1 MDLSSFKKFVD
12 ANNTAPASGASKYTE
27 ELLVQIR
34 ACFTPKE
41 SDIAHADIKNI
52 INDLGLRY
60 LCEQTSSD
68 PYLGVAEALF
78 QALREQGISA
88 GETTN
93 WERAI
98 ELAAMYSSG
107 VACMPPAQVWRSN
120 VRVNS
125 LSVAINALRKL
136 GYNIGLP
143 AAGGVDVPEFETKRL
158 AADIERQAAS
168 LGHALAQSAAEC
180 IKNEFSAFSGRFK
193 VGRQGQT
200 IQLDAKPDRPF
211 SYLYQLGLRY
221 FELPISAPIPAA
233 TFTQLVDLVT
243 WATALLDL
251 SVETFDL
258 MFARNEGVLRVMRK
272 SLIYDSVFLL
282 TQAKPAHAREYLE
295 WMMSRDQLA
304 SLKDKQGRTS
314 SQILAVAKMLLWV
327 GPRAG
332 VPAYATPYTQ
342 DFIRIPVIDAARV
355 ANLDH
360 NPAADL
366 LREVFAHQTGAN
378 QALTFPPDDK
388 AIDAAFRPLLMHNNG
403 MFFMQPAPM
412 AARATVNAALQWC
425 RENSPKKGNFDDK
438 VLGPLFEIFVREK
451 LVQHGVNVLHGDY
464 KEGRS
469 EGQCDAVVE
478 AEKAVIF
485 FELKSKMLQR
495 NSRAGD
501 DVAALADLAQ
511 AVVRPQ
517 AQALERHAF
526 LREHGAMTLVLK
538 DVSTNTITLGQREVL
553 KLSITRGDLGSLHD
567 RAFLPRFL
575 QTGCVSE
582 FATVDPTRQ
591 ADLDSLHEW
600 FRKLKSAATRA
611 GESIFDAHPFSTSW
625 SLSVFHLLL
634 LLEHTHDNE
643 SFSQELQRTRRV
655 ITPLM
660 DFYAEYEYMLL
671 VLDKY
676 RKQQEQQTA

>member
-12 ANNTAPASGASKYTE
+12 ANITASATGTSKYTE
-27 ELLVQIR
+27 ALLGQIR

-41 SDIAHADIKNI
+41 GDIARADIRNI

-60 LCEQTSSD
+60 FCEQTSFD
-68 PYLGVAEALF
+68 PYLGVAEALS
-78 QALREQGISA
+78 QALRERAVSTGKTS
-88 GETTN
+88 N

-107 VACMPPAQVWRSN
+107 MAHMPPEQVWRSN

-136 GYNIGLP
+136 GYSIGLP
-143 AAGGVDVPEFETKRL
+143 ATGGVDVPEFETKRL

-168 LGHALAQSAAEC
+168 LGHTLAQSAAEC
-180 IKNEFSAFSGRFK
+180 IKNEYSAFSGRFK

-200 IQLDAKPDRPF
+200 VQLDAKPDRPF

-221 FELPISAPIPAA
+221 FKLPPSAPIPAA
-233 TFTQLVDLVT
+233 TFTLVDLVT
-243 WATALLDL
+243 WSTALLDL
-251 SVETFDL
+251 SVGTFEL
-258 MFARNEGVLRVMRK
+258 MFARNEGVIRIMQK

-295 WMMSRDQLA
+295 WMMSRDQLTN
-304 SLKDKQGRTS
+304 LKDKQGRTS
-314 SQILAVAKMLLWV
+314 SQILAAAKMLLWV
-327 GPRAG
+327 GQRADAS
-332 VPAYATPYTQ
+332 VYIPPYPQ
-342 DFIRIPVIDAARV
+342 DFIRIPVIDVARV
-355 ANLDH
+355 ANLDP

-388 AIDAAFRPLLMHNNG
+388 AIDAAFRPLLMHNG

-425 RENSPKKGNFDDK
+425 RENSQKKGNFDDK

-469 EGQCDAVVE
+469 EGECDAVVE
-478 AEKAVIF
+478 TEKAVIF
-485 FELKSKMLQR
+485 FELKSKMLRRQ
-495 NSRAGD
+495 SRAGD

-526 LREHGAMTLVLK
+526 LREHGAMTLVQE
-538 DVSTNTITLGQREVL
+538 DASTNTITLGQREVL

-575 QTGCVSE
+575 KTGCVSE
-582 FATVDPTRQ
+582 FATLDPTRQ
-591 ADLDSLHEW
+591 AEFDSLHEW
-600 FRKLKSAATRA
+600 FLKLKSAATRA

-634 LLEHTHDNE
+634 LLEHTYDNE
-643 SFSQELQRTRRV
+643 SFSKELQRTRRV
-655 ITPLM
+655 MTPLM

-676 RKQQEQQTA
+676 RKRQE

>member
-12 ANNTAPASGASKYTE
+12 ASTTAPTSGASKHCE
-27 ELLVQIR
+27 ALLGQIL

-41 SDIAHADIKNI
+41 SDMARADIKNI

-60 LCEQTSSD
+60 LCEQTPAD
-68 PYLGVAEALF
+68 PYLGVAEALS
-78 QALREQGISA
+78 QALRERGISA
-88 GETTN
+88 GETSN

-107 VACMPPAQVWRSN
+107 TAHMPPEQVWRSN

-143 AAGGVDVPEFETKRL
+143 ATGGVDVPELETKRL

-180 IKNEFSAFSGRFK
+180 IKNEYSAFSGRFK

-200 IQLDAKPDRPF
+200 IRLDAKPDRPF
-211 SYLYQLGLRY
+211 AYLYQLGLRY
-221 FELPISAPIPAA
+221 FELPPSAPIPAA
-233 TFTQLVDLVT
+233 TFTHLVDLVT
-243 WATALLDL
+243 WATALLGL
-251 SVETFDL
+251 SVGTFEL
-258 MFARNEGVLRVMRK
+258 MFARNEGVIRVMKK

-282 TQAKPAHAREYLE
+282 TQAKPAHACEYLE

-304 SLKDKQGRTS
+304 NLKDKQGRTS
-314 SQILAVAKMLLWV
+314 SQILAVAKMLLRV
-327 GPRAG
+327 GQRACA
-332 VPAYATPYTQ
+332 PAYVQPYPH
-342 DFIRIPVIDAARV
+342 DFIRIPVKDAAIV
-355 ANLDH
+355 ANLGP

-378 QALTFPPDDK
+378 QALTFPPDDN
-388 AIDAAFRPLLMHNNG
+388 AIDAAFRPLLMHNG

-438 VLGPLFEIFVREK
+438 VLGPLFEIFIREK
-451 LVQHGVNVLHGDY
+451 LAQHGVNVLHGDY
-464 KEGRS
+464 KEGQS
-469 EGQCDAVVE
+469 KGECDAVVE

-485 FELKSKMLQR
+485 FELKSKMLRRQ
-495 NSRAGD
+495 SRAGD

-517 AQALERHAF
+517 AQAMQRHAF
-526 LREHGAMTLVLK
+526 LREHGAMTLVQE
-538 DVSTNTITLGQREVL
+538 DHSTKTITLGRREVL

-591 ADLDSLHEW
+591 AEFKSLHEW
-600 FRKLKSAATRA
+600 FRKLKAAAARA
-611 GESIFDAHPFSTSW
+611 GESIFDVHPFSTSW

-643 SFSQELQRTRRV
+643 SFSQELQRARRV
-655 ITPLM
+655 MTPLM

-676 RKQQEQQTA
+676 RKQQEQQTD